1 MSSKPESNL
10 KKSYGLGAISRSLK
24 PFLIGKG
31 VRLFVSVA
39 VILLLA
45 RVLEQSQYAVYVS
58 LQALITLVGAV
69 SSIGVQ
75 QSMLRYIPELRAAG
89 NNRAMYWLFTRGMVL
104 RVVLVALVL
113 LIGMP
118 FAVKYGDKLGLQ
130 EWLWVIPWY
139 AGVGVLRLAALSLS
153 QSLEALLWQKQA
165 QYGMAIGGFVRLLG
179 VVLVLQFGQLDL
191 WAVILIELVAE
202 ALSLLIMAVGWF
214 NKRSADVHK
223 TDGSLEWWGDNRRR
237 VLRFGAWSGLMNQT
251 RVLYGSSPNRLMT
264 GHFMGSADLAL
275 FGFADSLNNLATR
288 LMPTKMMMS
297 MIRPVFIA
305 HFSEKRDFNQLSDLS
320 NLVYRLNL
328 GLLALPIALLLV
340 AGEPVMSWLT
350 AGKYGE
356 AAYLLAGFLVLMLT
370 EGMRTTLELLVQAVE
385 KNQILLTNLIQ
396 SMSLFVAIPLFPIL
410 GLWSLIVVNILG
422 TMVANVIVVFLLGRH
437 GYHFKFDFGL
447 SLLIGMYTALAGGLG
462 YWLLQSTGSYWL
474 AAVAVTL
481 VFALCMT
488 VKPPLRQKEKHI
500 LMSLI
505 RSKTKPRKA

>member
-1 MSSKPESNL
+1 MTPESNL
-10 KKSYGLGAISRSLK
+10 KKNYGFSAISRSLK

-89 NNRAMYWLFTRGMVL
+89 NNQAMYWLFTRGMLL
-104 RVVLVALVL
+104 RVGLVSLVL

-118 FAVKYGDKLGLQ
+118 FAFKYGHKIGLD
-130 EWLWVIPWY
+130 EWFWVIPWY
-139 AGVGVLRLAALSLS
+139 AAVGVFRLAALSLS

-165 QYGMAIGGFVRLLG
+165 QYGMAIGGFARLVGIL
-179 VVLVLQFGQLDL
+179 LVMQFGQLDL
-191 WAVILIELVAE
+191 WAVILVELVAE
-202 ALSLLIMAVGWF
+202 ALSLIIMTFGWF
-214 NKRSADVHK
+214 SKRSADVHK
-223 TDGSLEWWGDNRRR
+223 TEGSLEWWGENRKR
-237 VLRFGAWSGLMNQT
+237 VFKFGAWSGLMNQT

-264 GHFMGSADLAL
+264 AHFLGSADLAL
-275 FGFADSLNNLATR
+275 FGFADSLNNLAQR

-305 HFSEKRDFNQLSDLS
+305 HFSEKKDFGQLSDLS

-328 GLLALPIALLLV
+328 SLLALPIALLLV
-340 AGEPVMSWLT
+340 VGEPVLSWLT

-356 AAYLLAGFLVLMLT
+356 AAYLLAGFLVLLLT

-396 SMSLFVAIPLFPIL
+396 SCSLFIAIPLFPVL
-410 GLWSLIVVNILG
+410 GLWSLIVVNIFG
-422 TMVANVIVVFLLGRH
+422 TMLANFIVVHLLRRH
-437 GYHFKFDFGL
+437 GYHFNFDFGL
-447 SLLIGMYTALAGGLG
+447 SLLIAVYTVAAAALG
-462 YWLLQSTGSYWL
+462 YWVLVLFGSYLL
-474 AAVAVTL
+474 AAISVVV
-481 VFALCMT
+481 VFAGGMLI
-488 VKPPLRQKEKHI
+488 KPPLRDKEKQI
-500 LMSLI
+500 LMSLL
-505 RSKTKPRKA
+505 RSQRKPKKS